1 MKQLVITVLFL
12 CTMQTLQA
20 QMNGLYFKAGAGY
33 AFALGAQL
41 SDNTGVPYAGSIT
54 YMKYNYPTI
63 TSYDATKVSFAS
75 GAQVYLTAGYMVNN
89 HIGIELHTNIMPAPA
104 TNDVY
109 MYNAYNP
116 AGSDVMNAH
125 ITRQLSMPFLIT
137 PSLLYSTGGNKAFS
151 YYARGGVVLPVYVK
165 MTEDDQYYNPLTGAD
180 EDVKKETKMKFGIGF
195 SGAMGL
201 RYSFSPQ
208 LSVWGECSIMA
219 LSLYPNETTIT
230 EHTVNGDP
238 ANPKLFPIVGSVIK
252 YNTTGAYSTTTLPAY
267 ALPFSNVGFNVG
279 VMYFIN
285 KEKASQ
291 SVRRK

>member
-1 MKQLVITVLFL
+1 MKQLVATLLLL
-12 CTMQTLQA
+12 CSMQRLQA
-20 QMNGLYFKAGAGY
+20 QMTGLYVKAGVGY

-41 SDNTGVPYAGSIT
+41 SDNTGVPYSGSIT
-54 YMKYNYPTI
+54 YMKYNYPTVS
-63 TSYDATKVSFAS
+63 SYDASKVSFAA

-89 HIGIELHTNIMPAPA
+89 NIGIALQTDLMPAPA

-109 MYNAYNP
+109 LYNAYNP

-125 ITRQLSMPFLIT
+125 ISRQLSMPFLIT
-137 PSLLYSTGGNKAFS
+137 PSLLFSTGGNKAFS

-165 MTEDDQYYNPLTGAD
+165 MTEDDQYYNPITGAD

-208 LSVWGECSIMA
+208 LSVWGEGNIMS
-219 LSLYPNETTIT
+219 LSLYPNKTTIT
-230 EHTVNGDP
+230 DHTVNGDP
-238 ANPKLFPIVGSVIK
+238 ANPKLTPIVGSVIT
-252 YNTTGAYSTTTLPAY
+252 YNTTGAYGTASLPAY
-267 ALPFSNVGFNVG
+267 ALPFSHVGFNVG
-279 VMYFIN
+279 VMYYLN